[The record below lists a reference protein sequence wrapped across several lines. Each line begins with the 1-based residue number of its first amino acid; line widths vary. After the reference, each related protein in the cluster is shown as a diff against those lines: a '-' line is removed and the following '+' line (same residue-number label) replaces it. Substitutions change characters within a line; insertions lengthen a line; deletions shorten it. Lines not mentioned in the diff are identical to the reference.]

1 MAHLEN
7 STDSEASEHTIQ
19 QTVLDSANV
28 SIISTDLNGI
38 IQTFNKAAQNW
49 LGYAVEEVI
58 GKQSLIAIHDV
69 DEISDHA
76 EVLTIELGAKVEP
89 GVDALIAK
97 ARFGTAD
104 ENEWTYI
111 RKNGTRFSVQV
122 SITAVHDD
130 KGEILGYLA
139 IGNDIMARKKA
150 ENALK
155 EFIFRYQTLF

>member
-76 EVLTIELGAKVEP
+76 EVLTIELETGP
-89 GVDALIAK
+89 DFLS
-97 ARFGTAD
+97 RC
-104 ENEWTYI
+104 
-111 RKNGTRFSVQV
+111 R
-122 SITAVHDD
+122 
-130 KGEILGYLA
+130 
-139 IGNDIMARKKA
+139 
-150 ENALK
+150 
-155 EFIFRYQTLF
+155 